1 MPSKGFITID
11 RCIED
16 WRWWG
21 NPTAM
26 SLWLYILVKANW
38 KDGWWK
44 GGNEPINRG
53 EFVTSQLKIS
63 EELGLNRRTVSR
75 YLKEFEKDNQ
85 IRLEVNNS
93 RTKIIVINYAKF
105 QDLSED
111 DAQPTAQ
118 LNAQQST
125 QPSTQQDA
133 QPTAHNRT
141 IKPLNQ
147 ETIIKKKEDISNEI
161 SKKEKQKFVPPTVEE
176 VQAYCDER
184 HNFVDPEMFVDH
196 YTANG
201 WVQGKG
207 KPIKD
212 WKAAVRTW
220 EKNDQAQRN
229 VKQPKRKSLFEDLPF

>member
-1 MPSKGFITID
+1 MTDKGFITID

-105 QDLSED
+105 QDLSEY

-118 LNAQQST
+118 LNAQQ
-125 QPSTQQDA
+125 STQQDA

-147 ETIIKKKEDISNEI
+147 ETKKQNNNTHC
-161 SKKEKQKFVPPTVEE
+161 QPPTVEE

-184 HNFVDPEMFVDH
+184 HNFVDAQNFVD
-196 YTANG
+196 YYSSQGWKKANG
-201 WVQGKG
+201 RPVV
-207 KPIKD
+207 D
-212 WKAAVRTW
+212 WKGCIRQW
-220 EKNDQAQRN
+220 EKKDQEKRN
-229 VKQPKRKSLFEDLPF
+229 SKQPKHKSMFEDLPF